1 MRRHLLIPA
10 LVLAFPL
17 LFAAEVVDRVVAVV
31 NAHAILLS
39 ELDTAA
45 RLEALLDHK
54 PLDSI
59 TETSRRATFER
70 MIDQELLRGETQN
83 SSVTR
88 SAPKEVAAK
97 LLEVRQQYSVAAA
110 DAEWAAILQRYGVT
124 QGDVEMAVAD
134 ELDGLRLV
142 DSRLRSS
149 ALPDAS
155 QIERYYHTVYEPDMR
170 TKRAK
175 PAALAQVTPQI
186 REILTQQKLADL
198 TATWLQT
205 LRAQASIQINIKLPE
220 AVAKP

>member
-1 MRRHLLIPA
+1 MRGYFLIFG
-10 LVLAFPL
+10 LVLPL
-17 LFAAEVVDRVVAVV
+17 LLTAEVVDRVVAVV

-45 RLEALLDHK
+45 RLEALLDRR

-59 TETSRRATFER
+59 TETSRQATFER
-70 MIDQELLRGETQN
+70 LIDRELLRAEMEN

-88 SAPKEVAAK
+88 STPQEVAAK
-97 LLEVRQQYSVAAA
+97 LAEIQAQYSGDGQWAAA
-110 DAEWAAILQRYGVT
+110 RKRYGVT
-124 QGDVEMAVAD
+124 QEEVEGAVAE

-142 DSRLRSS
+142 DFRLRSS

-155 QIERYYHTVYEPDMR
+155 QIDRYYHTVYEPDMR
-170 TKRAK
+170 AKRAK

-186 REILTQQKLADL
+186 REILLQQKLADL

-205 LRAQASIQINIKLPE
+205 LRGQASIQINIKLPE
-220 AVAKP
+220 AAAKP